1 MPFKVAND
9 NVENMSGQPVSNM
22 WNSMA
27 FTNRATGREVVKLF
41 IQYPVK
47 DNILLLDEPAIY
59 FPNAFRRPSGTDSIS
74 GASSDASN
82 ARADTRGLRR
92 GPGHD
97 TIMAESSWR
106 RGPVPPTPSRT
117 ARGPAFNGIS
127 MTPFDRRPSPQQPDF
142 AAQSG
147 SPRAAAT
154 PTTTP
159 STFTTPD
166 EQTLNAFQGFQA
178 MGQQTG
184 IRQSPANGNAR
195 GAFGS
200 MRSGF
205 RAARDGRGRG
215 DNVPGHT
222 NVGQPAMRGGFQGGR
237 TASPRLPT
245 YHTQTEQYHSSPGSG
260 LGVTLPTGSPGSKQG
275 PQSAGRFN
283 NFSNAG
289 AGPQMPSPA
298 NTSFGSPHD
307 PFSEQQSPYMHP
319 QARMA
324 GQATV
329 KLHNAIS
336 GGNLAGAP
344 MTAHPV
350 MGVNGPTGTTQNSLA
365 PAVRPT
371 SPVKH
376 SRSMPNMLESPTP
389 RLDAKASEF
398 VPKSEKKPAM
408 KVGGPLASHPI
419 KNKTNL
425 AELNRQSSLNDLN
438 KPRDDRSN
446 FHTWLADTPTHN
458 RQTALQALSPNPS
471 LVTETTISPTR
482 LAMMKPA
489 DRIEYFA
496 SQIRV
501 KELEAALKKAAAAKA
516 EIEVDEAKY
525 LEEQARMQL
534 KIAGLEN
541 NIDRG
546 DLASSTKDD
555 DSVHSPNQPSKTGS
569 DEHYRVLSVSANE
582 LNDHY
587 PTPMTAQSAQVPDEE
602 PVAWLGGKPLGTARQ
617 LIPTPAETTSNSRR
631 QPVGH
636 RRDQSSE
643 EGYTSSYDARMV
655 RNVDDLVKSPSNSS
669 KSRRPDD
676 LNPTPIHPAPTWN
689 NGSFPTPQHRAPPR
703 MAPLLHKARAIEN
716 LSGRNSVSSKC
727 NSDEMLPS
735 PRNSDSSGSDGK
747 GVCYGEDHL
756 FVKNDDYE
764 ADVSDDSRQ
773 ELYSGGGVDLDDDYY
788 PN

>member
-47 DNILLLDEPAIY
+47 DNILLLDEPAVY
-59 FPNAFRRPSGTDSIS
+59 FPNAARRPSGTYSIS
-74 GASSDASN
+74 SASSEASN
-82 ARADTRGLRR
+82 ARADTRGLRA
-92 GPGHD
+92 GPGRD

-106 RGPVPPTPSRT
+106 RGPVPPTPSRA
-117 ARGPAFNGIS
+117 ARGSAFNGNSI
-127 MTPFDRRPSPQQPDF
+127 TPFDRRHSPQPPNF
-142 AAQSG
+142 GAQSG

-154 PTTTP
+154 PSATP

-184 IRQSPANGNAR
+184 MRQSPANGNAR

-200 MRSGF
+200 MPPGF

-215 DNVPGHT
+215 DNVPGHI
-222 NVGQPAMRGGFQGGR
+222 NVGKPAVRGGFQSGR

-245 YHTQTEQYHSSPGSG
+245 YHTQTEQYHTSPGAG
-260 LGVTLPTGSPGSKQG
+260 LGVTLPTGGPGFKQG

-283 NFSNAG
+283 NFGNAG
-289 AGPQMPSPA
+289 AGAGLQMPSPA
-298 NTSFGSPHD
+298 NTSFGSPND
-307 PFSEQQSPYMHP
+307 PFSEQLSPYMHP

-324 GQATV
+324 GQATL
-329 KLHNAIS
+329 KLHRAIS
-336 GGNLAGAP
+336 GGNLAGPP

-350 MGVNGPTGTTQNSLA
+350 MGVNRPTDTAQNSLA
-365 PAVRPT
+365 PVVRPT

-376 SRSMPNMLESPTP
+376 SRSMPNMLDSPTP

-408 KVGGPLASHPI
+408 KVKGALASHPI
-419 KNKTNL
+419 KNKTSL

-438 KPRDDRSN
+438 KPHDDRSN
-446 FHTWLADTPTHN
+446 FHNWLADTPTHS
-458 RQTALQALSPNPS
+458 RQTALQVLSPNPS
-471 LVTETTISPTR
+471 LMTDTTISPTR

-489 DRIEYFA
+489 ERVEYFA
-496 SQIRV
+496 AQTRV
-501 KELEAALKKAAAAKA
+501 KELEARLKKAAAAKA
-516 EIEVDEAKY
+516 EIEVTEAKIM
-525 LEEQARMQL
+525 EEHIQEQL
-534 KIAGLEN
+534 KMAAMEN
-541 NIDRG
+541 SIDRG

-555 DSVHSPNQPSKTGS
+555 DSVHSPNQPSKNGS
-569 DEHYRVLSVSANE
+569 DEHNRVPSVSASE

-587 PTPMTAQSAQVPDEE
+587 PTRRTAQSAQVPDEK

-617 LIPTPAETTSNSRR
+617 LIPTPAETASNSRR
-631 QPVGH
+631 QPVEH

-669 KSRRPDD
+669 KSHLPND
-676 LNPTPIHPAPTWN
+676 LNPTPTRPAPTWN
-689 NGSFPTPQHRAPPR
+689 NGSFPTPQHRVPPR

-727 NSDEMLPS
+727 NTDEMLPS
-735 PRNSDSSGSDGK
+735 PRNSDSSSSDGK
-747 GVCYGEDHL
+747 DVCYGEDHL
-756 FVKNDDYE
+756 FIKN
-764 ADVSDDSRQ
+764 DVSDDSRQ
-773 ELYSGGGVDLDDDYY
+773 EFYSGGGVDLDDDY
-788 PN
+788 